1 MSVVKTY
8 PEELTAQG
16 LVEQRKARMV
26 AIMDEPVKLDMVG
39 APDDPIA
46 DEAWL
51 DLERLVNHWAAIVK
65 LQAIGR
71 EFSGP

>member
-1 MSVVKTY
+1 MKTY

-26 AIMDEPVKLDMVG
+26 AIMDEPMKLDMID
-39 APDDPIA
+39 APDGSITM
-46 DEAWL
+46 EAWV
-51 DLERLVNHWAAIVK
+51 DLGRSLGQWAAIVK